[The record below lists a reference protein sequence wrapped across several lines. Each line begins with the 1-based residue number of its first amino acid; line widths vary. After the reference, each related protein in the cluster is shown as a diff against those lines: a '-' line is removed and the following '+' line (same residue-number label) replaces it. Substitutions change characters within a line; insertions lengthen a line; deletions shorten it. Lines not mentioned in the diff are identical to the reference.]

1 MHLTNT
7 ISFCIIYMLYSEHIY
22 NTIEV
27 CKMSNESFSEKV
39 SVNIN
44 TSTLSSIDLLVDN
57 GYYSNRSDFIN
68 QALREGLQKHQNTID
83 RIIEKKTEQ
92 SGESPNHWFI
102 GVYGLEKQDVEQAKN
117 RGVEMEI
124 KGYGVLVIDEDIDE
138 EALFATVRTIKV
150 KGKIVCKKSIKEH
163 YGLK

>member
-1 MHLTNT
+1 
-7 ISFCIIYMLYSEHIY
+7 
-22 NTIEV
+22 
-27 CKMSNESFSEKV
+27 MSNESFSEKV

-44 TSTLSSIDLLVDN
+44 SSTLSSIDLLVDN

-83 RIIEKKTEQ
+83 RIIDKK
-92 SGESPNHWFI
+92 
-102 GVYGLEKQDVEQAKN
+102 
-117 RGVEMEI
+117 MEI

-138 EALFATVRTIKV
+138 ETLFATVRTIKV